1 MIRHSSSCSVV
12 VASLCSYIYIYQT
25 HTSHVVYDLRI
36 HILFLMLTMMYTDT
50 ETEYCE
56 VVLHIGARTRASVC
70 ITDNEYTQ

>member
-1 MIRHSSSCSVV
+1 
-12 VASLCSYIYIYQT
+12 
-25 HTSHVVYDLRI
+25 
-36 HILFLMLTMMYTDT
+36 MLTMMYTDT